1 MKRPAFDHIAGR
13 PYSLVAKRFYL
24 FFGKILLQGASQG
37 IKLKIYGILLVW
49 QNLFFPLFYSII
61 NRAGANPADRLQPA
75 LNIQ

>member
-1 MKRPAFDHIAGR
+1 MKRPTSSHIAGR

-24 FFGKILLQGASQG
+24 FFAKILLQGASQG
-37 IKLKIYGILLVW
+37 IKLKIYGSILVW
-49 QNLFFPLFYSII
+49 QNFLFPLFHSII